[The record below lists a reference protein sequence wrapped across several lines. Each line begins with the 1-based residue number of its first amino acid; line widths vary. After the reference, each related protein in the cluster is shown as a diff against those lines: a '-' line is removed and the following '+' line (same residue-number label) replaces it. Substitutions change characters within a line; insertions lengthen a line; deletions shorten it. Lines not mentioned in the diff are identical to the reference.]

1 MDDIFRYI
9 NIYIYMY
16 TVVVISLHT
25 LEEFMLFF
33 CFVHFSEIMII
44 QKRYFHS
51 WSLVGLNHLSTAVF
65 SLFKS

>member
-9 NIYIYMY
+9 NIYMY
-16 TVVVISLHT
+16 TVVLIRLHT

-33 CFVHFSEIMII
+33 LFCPFFRMMII

-51 WSLVGLNHLSTAVF
+51 RSVVGLNHLSTAVF